1 MRLSPIAAAAVLTAS
16 LAATPALAQTVGI
29 GTSNP
34 GSIYHSSGSA
44 IAKVVNEKGGIKATI
59 QPYASPNV
67 YIPAVNAGD
76 LQFGLCNVYEA
87 TLAYDGDEYFKG
99 RPNKDIRAVAI
110 MYPLRVALFVKKDSP
125 IKTIADFKG
134 HPMPDGFTSQKIILL
149 QLDATYATAG
159 MTRADMKSVQVPNV
173 VAGAEAFMSG
183 KTDGFYFAL
192 GSAKVREADAAVG
205 GIRAIDIPDTPQN
218 LAAMQKHY
226 PVAYLRAEKPGPA
239 NPGVLAPMHAMAYD
253 GVVIASSKTP
263 DDVVYKFT
271 KAMYEN
277 KADMAQTF
285 PVFNLF
291 DQKEMAKK
299 EPFPYHD
306 GAIKFYKEK
315 GLWPPK

>member
-1 MRLSPIAAAAVLTAS
+1 MKSGLFAAAAVLSAS
-16 LAATPALAQTVGI
+16 LAMPALAQTVGI

-44 IAKVVNEKGGIKATI
+44 IAKVVNEKAGIKATI

-67 YIPAVNAGD
+67 YLPAVNSGD

-87 TLAYDGDEYFKG
+87 TLAYEGTEYFKG

-125 IKTIADFKG
+125 IQKIADFKG
-134 HPMPDGFTSQKIILL
+134 KPMPDGFTSQKIILL

-159 MTRADMKSVQVPNV
+159 MTRKDIKPVQVPNV

-183 KTDGFYFAL
+183 KTDAFYFAL

-205 GIRAIDIPDTPQN
+205 GIRAIDIPNTPAN

-239 NPGVLAPMHAMAYD
+239 NPGVLAPIHAMAYD
-253 GVVIASSKTP
+253 GVVVASSKTP

-299 EPFPYHD
+299 EPFPYHP